1 MPKRTGPRDTAKDII
16 LGLEPSGQGPREPR
30 EGRMSAV
37 PKNRAV
43 NGAEGQQPYQG
54 SGGRPGVD
62 RPKSKSVQPNGS
74 SVPPPPRPRPIP
86 VAPVTPLPQRDPLI
100 DQRLAGTERTTKGMM
115 DELARLQAQL
125 RDYQNQHAQAISN
138 E

>member
-37 PKNRAV
+37 PK
-43 NGAEGQQPYQG
+43 
-54 SGGRPGVD
+54 
-62 RPKSKSVQPNGS
+62 
-74 SVPPPPRPRPIP
+74 PPPPRPRPIP